1 NIYGKGVEFA
11 DYDDEFFHNKYKN
24 ENDLFFIY
32 QSNNKVKRYIKRDD
46 PMNQLNTKDNRFLLQ
61 KSLFD

>member
-1 NIYGKGVEFA
+1 A
-11 DYDDEFFHNKYKN
+11 DYDDEFFYRKYKN

-32 QSNNKVKRYIKRDD
+32 KSNNRVKRYIKRND
-46 PMNQLNTKDNRFLLQ
+46 PMNQLNTKNNKFLLQ